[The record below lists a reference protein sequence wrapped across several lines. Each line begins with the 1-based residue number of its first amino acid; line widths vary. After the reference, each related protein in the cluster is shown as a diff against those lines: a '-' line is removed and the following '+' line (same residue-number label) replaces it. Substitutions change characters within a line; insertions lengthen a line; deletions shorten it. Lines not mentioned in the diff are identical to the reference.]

1 MMKHSMLSVLA
12 FSVVAIGIPAVA
24 YAESRYDVEI
34 ARLNARAGGPVS
46 EYDYEVL
53 ERWGHLSEID
63 PRRLRRIQGRKHYYY
78 DDDFVEDRRWRR

>member
-1 MMKHSMLSVLA
+1 MMKPTMLRVLA
-12 FSVVAIGIPAVA
+12 VSVVAIGIPAAA

-53 ERWGHLSEID
+53 ERWGHLREID
-63 PRRLRRIQGRKHYYY
+63 PRRYRRIHGRKHYYE
-78 DDDFVEDRRWRR
+78 DDFVEGRRWRR